1 MLGKTE
7 GKRKREQQRM
17 EWLDSI
23 TNSTHMDFSKLEEI
37 VEDKG
42 A

>member
-1 MLGKTE
+1 MLRKIE
-7 GKRKREQQRM
+7 GKRQREQQRM

-23 TNSTHMDFSKLEEI
+23 TNSMGMDFSKLGEI